1 MKPGKSGVL
10 EEFGRT
16 REMILIQLNHP
27 DSGVVREI
35 SICFLASPP
44 SPFIFLLMVG
54 LFRYKL
60 STLGSL
66 HNCITGF
73 QPRWKVFTK
82 NGEYELL

>member
-1 MKPGKSGVL
+1 MMAENFIKPGKSGVL

-35 SICFLASPP
+35 LICFLASPP

-54 LFRYKL
+54 LFR
-60 STLGSL
+60 
-66 HNCITGF
+66 
-73 QPRWKVFTK
+73 
-82 NGEYELL
+82 